1 MSQIEKLI
9 EKLKSKPVD
18 FEYSELKR
26 IMEHFGYG
34 EKEGAGS
41 RKRFIDN
48 DGNTLTLHKP
58 YKPPRLMP
66 YQIKEIVE
74 HLEGRKL
81 I

>member
-9 EKLKSKPVD
+9 EKLKNKPTD

-26 IMEHFGYG
+26 IMEHFGYI
-34 EKEGAGS
+34 ENEGAGS
-41 RKRFIDN
+41 RKRFID
-48 DGNTLTLHKP
+48 DEGNTLTLHKP
-58 YKPPRLMP
+58 HKPPQLMP
-66 YQIKEIVE
+66 YQVKEAVD